1 MQKKITMKKNISMKA
16 IHTGSAI
23 LAAILLPQLFHAV
36 GVLSGIGSAAGAAF
50 LPMHIPVLLAGFLGG
65 PLVGILAGAL
75 SPLISFWI
83 SGMPALPMLPFM
95 MIELGIYGLTAGML
109 TKTKLPLFVQLLLTQ
124 IAGRAARIAAGLI
137 SIYLFD
143 NPTLT
148 VASACWTFITA
159 GAFGILLQWALI
171 PLFTKYLKGIQERYV

>member
-1 MQKKITMKKNISMKA
+1 MQKKITMKKAITMKTVL
-16 IHTGSAI
+16 TGSAI
-23 LAAILLPQLFHAV
+23 LAAILLPQLFHAA
-36 GVLSGIGSAAGAAF
+36 GVLSGVGAATGTAF

-65 PLVGILAGAL
+65 PLVGIIAGVL

-83 SGMPALPMLPFM
+83 SGMPALPMLSFM
-95 MIELGIYGLTAGML
+95 MIELGVYGLTAGLL

-124 IAGRAARIAAGLI
+124 MAGRAARIIAGLA

-143 NPTLT
+143 HSTLT
-148 VASACWTFITA
+148 LASACWTFITA

>member
-1 MQKKITMKKNISMKA
+1 MQKKMTRTKTLTMKTVL
-16 IHTGSAI
+16 TGSAI
-23 LAAILLPQLFHAV
+23 LAAILLPQLFHAA

-65 PLVGILAGAL
+65 PLVGIAAGAL

-95 MIELGIYGLTAGML
+95 MIELSVYGLTAGLL
-109 TKTKLPLFVQLLLTQ
+109 TKTKMPLLIQLLLTQ
-124 IAGRAARIAAGLI
+124 IAGRAARIIAGLTA
-137 SIYLFD
+137 IYLFD

-159 GAFGILLQWALI
+159 GAFGILLQWVTV
-171 PLFTKYLKGIQERYV
+171 PLLTKYLKGIQERYV